1 MYNVDRVIIN
11 MDRLEYITQKKEK
24 LQGELNKSVTNNDD
38 ISKIHKLKSE
48 INELNFQIMHT
59 QENINFEK
67 KNNSNQRNI
76 FNIINQ
82 NKK

>member
-1 MYNVDRVIIN
+1 

-59 QENINFEK
+59 QKNINLEK
-67 KNNSNQRNI
+67 KNDSNKRNI

>member
-1 MYNVDRVIIN
+1 

-24 LQGELNKSVTNNDD
+24 LQGALNKSVTNNDD
-38 ISKIHKLKSE
+38 ISKIHKLNSE

-59 QENINFEK
+59 QKNINFEK

>member
-1 MYNVDRVIIN
+1 

-59 QENINFEK
+59 QKNINLEK
-67 KNNSNQRNI
+67 KNDSNQRNI

>member
-1 MYNVDRVIIN
+1 ME
-11 MDRLEYITQKKEK
+11 RLDYITQKKEK
-24 LQGELNKSVTNNDD
+24 LQGELNKSIIKKDD

-59 QENINFEK
+59 QKNINFEK

>member
-1 MYNVDRVIIN
+1 ME
-11 MDRLEYITQKKEK
+11 RLDYITQKKEK
-24 LQGELNKSVTNNDD
+24 LQGELNKSIIKKDD

-59 QENINFEK
+59 QKNINLEK
-67 KNNSNQRNI
+67 KNDSNQRNI

>member
-1 MYNVDRVIIN
+1 MRELVVDNYVI
-11 MDRLEYITQKKEK
+11 
-24 LQGELNKSVTNNDD
+24 NDD

-59 QENINFEK
+59 QKNINLEK
-67 KNNSNQRNI
+67 KNDSNQRNI

>member
-1 MYNVDRVIIN
+1 ME
-11 MDRLEYITQKKEK
+11 RLDYITQKKEK
-24 LQGELNKSVTNNDD
+24 LQGELNKSIIKKDD
-38 ISKIHKLKSE
+38 ICKIHKLKSE

-59 QENINFEK
+59 QKNINFEK

>member
-1 MYNVDRVIIN
+1 

-59 QENINFEK
+59 QKNIIFEK

>member
-1 MYNVDRVIIN
+1 ME
-11 MDRLEYITQKKEK
+11 RLDYITQKKEK
-24 LQGELNKSVTNNDD
+24 LQGELNSSILKKDD

-59 QENINFEK
+59 QKKQDNINFN
-67 KNNSNQRNI
+67 KNTSNQRNI
-76 FNIINQ
+76 FNIINH

>member
-1 MYNVDRVIIN
+1 

>member
-1 MYNVDRVIIN
+1 

-59 QENINFEK
+59 QKNINFEK
-67 KNNSNQRNI
+67 NNNSNQRNI

>member
-1 MYNVDRVIIN
+1 ME
-11 MDRLEYITQKKEK
+11 RLDYITQKKEK
-24 LQGELNKSVTNNDD
+24 LQGELNKSIIKKDD

-59 QENINFEK
+59 QKNTNFEK

>member
-1 MYNVDRVIIN
+1 

-48 INELNFQIMHT
+48 INELNFQMMHT
-59 QENINFEK
+59 QKNINVEK
-67 KNNSNQRNI
+67 KNDSNQRNI

>member
-1 MYNVDRVIIN
+1 

-24 LQGELNKSVTNNDD
+24 LQGELNKSVTNNDN

-59 QENINFEK
+59 QKNINLEK
-67 KNNSNQRNI
+67 KNDSNQRNI

>member
-1 MYNVDRVIIN
+1 ME
-11 MDRLEYITQKKEK
+11 RLDYITQNKEN
-24 LQGELNKSVTNNDD
+24 LQGELNKSIIKKDD

-59 QENINFEK
+59 QKNINFEK

>member
-1 MYNVDRVIIN
+1 ME
-11 MDRLEYITQKKEK
+11 RLDYITKKKEK
-24 LQGELNKSVTNNDD
+24 LQGELNKSIIKKDD

-59 QENINFEK
+59 QKNINFEK

>member
-1 MYNVDRVIIN
+1 MNYQKNL
-11 MDRLEYITQKKEK
+11 LEYITQKKEK

-59 QENINFEK
+59 QKNINLEK
-67 KNNSNQRNI
+67 KNDSNQRNI

>member
-1 MYNVDRVIIN
+1 
-11 MDRLEYITQKKEK
+11 MDRLEYITRKKEK

-59 QENINFEK
+59 QKNINLEK
-67 KNNSNQRNI
+67 KNDSNQRNI

>member
-1 MYNVDRVIIN
+1 

-59 QENINFEK
+59 QKNINFEK

>member
-1 MYNVDRVIIN
+1 ME
-11 MDRLEYITQKKEK
+11 RLDYITKKKEK
-24 LQGELNKSVTNNDD
+24 LQGELNKSIIKKDD

-59 QENINFEK
+59 QKNTNFEK

>member
-1 MYNVDRVIIN
+1 ME
-11 MDRLEYITQKKEK
+11 RLDYITQKKEK
-24 LQGELNKSVTNNDD
+24 LQGELNKSIIKKDD

-59 QENINFEK
+59 QKNINLEK
-67 KNNSNQRNI
+67 KNDSNQRNI

-82 NKK
+82 NK

>member
-1 MYNVDRVIIN
+1 

-24 LQGELNKSVTNNDD
+24 LQGELNKSIIKKDD

-59 QENINFEK
+59 QKNINLEK
-67 KNNSNQRNI
+67 KNDSNQRNI

>member
-1 MYNVDRVIIN
+1 ME
-11 MDRLEYITQKKEK
+11 RLDYITQKKEK
-24 LQGELNKSVTNNDD
+24 LQGELNKSIIKKDD

>member
-1 MYNVDRVIIN
+1 

-59 QENINFEK
+59 QKNINLEK
-67 KNNSNQRNI
+67 KNDSNQRNL